1 MIQGDGSY
9 NTVTK
14 YKLIGRGKEYIFLPK
29 GEILWFIRHNFLK
42 NLIGIWTRGNQWTD
56 ILEFQNAFNK
66 GKNFFKNYFTW
77 D

>member
-29 GEILWFIRHNFLK
+29 GEIL
-42 NLIGIWTRGNQWTD
+42 
-56 ILEFQNAFNK
+56 
-66 GKNFFKNYFTW
+66 
-77 D
+77 